1 MLSSSGT
8 LRTRLRQDLEALL
21 ALEGGRDL
29 FLSAYLDVS
38 PGPDG
43 NRSHA
48 IYLRRRL
55 SELEKIFLARGL
67 DDKARRLREHAAR
80 LEEFLE
86 TELQKET
93 RGVAFFLSHE
103 IAFSKQIELPVPL
116 RNKLVASGAPNLDVL
131 IELVEQN
138 RHYCVV
144 ALAQRWARIMSVYL
158 ADVVSA
164 QELTAETGVERRGG
178 REWSRVR
185 FEQRARSHFHQF
197 VKELCDALDR
207 YCKAEKPD
215 GLVILATPENA
226 GELRRQLKPELQRQL
241 VAVSALPPETSTDE
255 LVNRI
260 MTTLQTAALS
270 EERRISE
277 QLYDRL
283 ANDYMAVAG
292 LEETL
297 LRLQSGQLETLVISD
312 LFATSGQRCS
322 RCNSL
327 FAPAVST
334 CLYCGGPTVEADL
347 RNWMEKVAERQRLR
361 IEILQDRSFLDH
373 LDGVGGFLK
382 FEVLS
387 SEF

>member
-8 LRTRLRQDLEALL
+8 LRTRLRQDLEELL

-158 ADVVSA
+158 ADVVDA
-164 QELTAETGVERRGG
+164 EELTAETGVERNAGVANG
-178 REWSRVR
+178 RASVLSNGHAVISISSSRNSAMPSTVTG
-185 FEQRARSHFHQF
+185 
-197 VKELCDALDR
+197 
-207 YCKAEKPD
+207 KAEKPD

-241 VAVSALPPETSTDE
+241 VAISALPPETSTDE

-260 MTTLQTAALS
+260 MATLQTAAVS

-312 LFATSGQRCS
+312 LFATRGQRCS

-347 RNWMEKVAERQRLR
+347 RNWMEKVAEHQHLR

-373 LDGVGGFLK
+373 LGRSGGIP
-382 FEVLS
+382 EVLS

>member
-1 MLSSSGT
+1 MLSVAMPSSSAK
-8 LRTRLRQDLEALL
+8 LRTRLREDLEELL

-48 IYLRRRL
+48 VYLRRRL

-67 DDKARRLREHAAR
+67 EDKARSLKDHSAR
-80 LEEFLE
+80 LEAFLE

-103 IAFSKQIELPVPL
+103 IDFSKQIELPVPL
-116 RNKLVASGAPNLDVL
+116 KNKLVASGAPNLDVL

-144 ALAQRWARIMSVYL
+144 AIAQRSARIMSVYL
-158 ADVVSA
+158 ADVVA
-164 QELTAETGVERRGG
+164 AEELTAETPSEDRRG

-185 FEQRARSHFHQF
+185 FEQRARSHFHLF
-197 VKELCDALDR
+197 VKELSDALDR
-207 YCKAEKPD
+207 YWQAEKPD

-226 GELRRQLKPELQRQL
+226 GELRRRLKPELLRQL
-241 VAVSALPPETSTDE
+241 VAISALPPEKSTDQ

-260 MTTLQTAALS
+260 MATLQTAAVS

-283 ANDYMAVAG
+283 ANDYLAVAG

-312 LFATSGQRCS
+312 QFETRGQRCS

-327 FAPAVST
+327 FAPTVPT
-334 CLYCGGPTVEADL
+334 CLYCGGETVEADL
-347 RNWMEKVAERQRLR
+347 RNWMEKLAERQRLR

-373 LDGVGGFLK
+373 LGGVGGFLR
-382 FEVLS
+382 F
-387 SEF
+387 